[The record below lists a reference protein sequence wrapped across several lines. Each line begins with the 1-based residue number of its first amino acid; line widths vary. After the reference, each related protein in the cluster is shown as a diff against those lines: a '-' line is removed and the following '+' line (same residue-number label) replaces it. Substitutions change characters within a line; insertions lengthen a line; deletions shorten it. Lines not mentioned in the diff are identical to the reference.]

1 MFFNRL
7 VAVKD
12 GGRKSLFSQDN
23 LFALIFIVM
32 VAMLAMVLNYD
43 IFAYF
48 TLGALVARLFEIIFE
63 FKDNLLEKPFLN
75 CMVMIGIPAQ
85 FLWTLYR

>member
-1 MFFNRL
+1 MLFKRL
-7 VAVKD
+7 AAVKD
-12 GGRKSLFSQDN
+12 GGRKVLFTQDN

-32 VAMLAMVLNYD
+32 VVTLALVLNYK

-63 FKDNLLEKPFLN
+63 FKDNMLEKPFLN
-75 CMVMIGIPAQ
+75 YMVLIGIPAQ
-85 FLWTLYR
+85 FLWLIYH

>member
-1 MFFNRL
+1 MFFKRL

-12 GGRKSLFSQDN
+12 GGRKTLFSQDN
-23 LFALIFIVM
+23 LLALIFIILVI
-32 VAMLAMVLNYD
+32 VFSLVLNYK

-63 FKDNLLEKPFLN
+63 FKDNILEEPFLN
-75 CMVMIGIPAQ
+75 YMVIIGIPAQ
-85 FLWTLYR
+85 FLWFIYH

>member
-23 LFALIFIVM
+23 LFAFIFIVM
-32 VAMLAMVLNYD
+32 VAVLAMVLNYK

-75 CMVMIGIPAQ
+75 CMVMIGVPVQ

>member
-23 LFALIFIVM
+23 LFAFIFIVM
-32 VAMLAMVLNYD
+32 VAVLAMVLNYK

-75 CMVMIGIPAQ
+75 CMVMIGIPVQ